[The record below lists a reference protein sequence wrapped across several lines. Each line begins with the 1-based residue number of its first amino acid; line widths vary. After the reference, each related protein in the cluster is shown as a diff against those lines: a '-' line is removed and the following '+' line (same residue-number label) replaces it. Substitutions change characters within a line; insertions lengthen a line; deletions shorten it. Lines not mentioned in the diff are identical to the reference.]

1 MSILEKEP
9 LQFDR
14 ALAAK
19 IGFNESIVLQQLH
32 ALLLDSEDMEGQQW
46 VCKSY
51 NAWRVQFPFWSVDTI
66 KRTIKKL
73 EKAGYIHSKRVGQ
86 KEKWYSVNYE
96 TCTTEAITLL
106 PVYSDEKN

>member
-1 MSILEKEP
+1 MLILENEP
-9 LQFDR
+9 SLQFDR

-32 ALLLDSEDMEGQQW
+32 ALSLDAEGQQW

-51 NAWRVQFPFWSVDTI
+51 KEWRVQFPFWSVDTI

-73 EKAGYIHSKRVGQ
+73 EKAGYIHSKRVGR
-86 KEKWYSVNYE
+86 KEKWYCVNYE
-96 TCTTEAITLL
+96 TCMAEAITLL
-106 PVYSDEKN
+106 PVYSEEEN